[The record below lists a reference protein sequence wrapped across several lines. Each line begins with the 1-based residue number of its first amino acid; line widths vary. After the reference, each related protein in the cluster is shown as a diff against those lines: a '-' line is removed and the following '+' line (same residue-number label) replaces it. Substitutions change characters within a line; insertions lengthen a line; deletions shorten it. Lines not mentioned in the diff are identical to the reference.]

1 MHTQLPPNGQG
12 NNKTEICI
20 MMPGFDFMYKEVKK
34 PVVTVMR
41 LLICQ
46 LFLKGKRIKDQ
57 GDRIKD

>member
-46 LFLKGKRIKDQ
+46 LFLKGKRIKD
-57 GDRIKD
+57 